1 MTYSY
6 LLYIGVFGAAVIT
19 YLWLRD
25 ARIFYRTAFP
35 GYRKAAYYG
44 VFYTALGLTG
54 LLFVFRGYELV
65 GLGMILLALY
75 LQGNIQKEKDHLW
88 SKDSTT
94 LDRILG
100 NVRIQTKK

>member
-6 LLYIGVFGAAVIT
+6 LLYVTVFGAATVT

-25 ARIFYRTAFP
+25 ARIFYRTGYS

-44 VFYTALGLTG
+44 VFYTALSLTG
-54 LLFVFRGYELV
+54 VLFAIRGEELIS
-65 GLGMILLALY
+65 LILVLIALFF
-75 LQGNIQKEKDHLW
+75 QGRIEKEKDKIW
-88 SKDSTT
+88 SKSSTT

-100 NVRIQTKK
+100 NVSIRR